1 MTIIYRVHGFPERVF
16 LAFWRKIMSF
26 GNLIQ
31 GAVILFLNIAVSSA
45 AWAENLIYNPT
56 NPGLGGNP
64 NNYDYLI
71 GLADLQNQY
80 LPEQSGSGGAAPA
93 FNFPPIVIDLGGVD
107 SAVDQPAP
115 DTGQ

>member
-1 MTIIYRVHGFPERVF
+1 
-16 LAFWRKIMSF
+16 MSF

-31 GAVILFLNIAVSSA
+31 SAVIISLSLAVSGTA
-45 AWAENLIYNPT
+45 RAENLIYNPI

-93 FNFPPIVIDLGGVD
+93 FNFPPIVMDLGGVD